1 MTGVTVTWETL
12 LMAVVLATVV
22 YLLEVV
28 LFSRRRGKSTDKQD
42 SLKELDLDLDAMH
55 ARMTELERQVRALR
69 EQLQELKRAGE
80 QATQQARQA
89 ETQATPYAQAVQLA
103 RQGLNSQE
111 LAHRC
116 GITNGEAELIVA
128 LNRGET

>member
-128 LNRGET
+128 LNRAEP